1 MLSNGVYLLLNKG
14 DLTWFLRVLMLMKSG
29 VYEQDSNVTQLGNFT
44 LETIQYRKNK
54 TESSDV
60 QIFKIMINPASN
72 QAVISG
78 RAGFEKTAGF
88 RPGPDDIRC
97 NPIINN
103 TQALH
108 HSRIPLY
115 FLSLYFNGHLPG
127 GPG

>member
-1 MLSNGVYLLLNKG
+1 M
-14 DLTWFLRVLMLMKSG
+14 MSG

-78 RAGFEKTAGF
+78 RGRIWKNGQIPAGAGWYPVQPYYQQHTGTA
-88 RPGPDDIRC
+88 
-97 NPIINN
+97 
-103 TQALH
+103 
-108 HSRIPLY
+108 PLTDPTL
-115 FLSLYFNGHLPG
+115 FSLSLF
-127 GPG
+127 